1 MLNCYHFAVAGI
13 GERRQL
19 GHGNM
24 ENLTLLSV
32 HACYGLAA
40 CLFVVAAAW
49 RNASQKDL
57 SEDAPFG
64 RVSVAIY
71 RPLDLI
77 GFSIIVLLFYLLAAG
92 NAGIKDPKITL
103 STILGSIGMQVFIVG
118 IVVMMISRRA
128 NLVDWLGLKWV
139 KWPQV
144 FWIAPATVVSMWIVF
159 SLLFSLG
166 YMDLMERL
174 GVEKV
179 QDAVAMFQ
187 KENDP
192 VVLGWMAFA
201 AVIVAPICEEIVFR
215 GYFYPIAKRFAGPWI
230 SALFAALI
238 FTAAHGSMSVLL
250 PLFIFG
256 IVLARIYEATGSLWA
271 PISIHCLFNGAT
283 VLIQLLMRYFEIPED
298 FGS

>member
-1 MLNCYHFAVAGI
+1 
-13 GERRQL
+13 
-19 GHGNM
+19 
-24 ENLTLLSV
+24 
-32 HACYGLAA
+32 
-40 CLFVVAAAW
+40 
-49 RNASQKDL
+49 
-57 SEDAPFG
+57 
-64 RVSVAIY
+64 VSVAIY

-77 GFSIIVLLFYLLAAG
+77 GFSFIVLLFYLLAAG
-92 NAGIKDPKITL
+92 NAGVKDPKITL

-128 NLVDWLGLKWV
+128 DLVDWLGLKWV

-187 KENDP
+187 NEKDP
-192 VVLGWMAFA
+192 MLLGLMAFA
-201 AVIVAPICEEIVFR
+201 AVIVAPICEEAVFR
-215 GYFYPIAKRFAGPWI
+215 GYLYPVAKRFAGPWI
-230 SALFAALI
+230 SALCTALI
-238 FTAAHGSMSVLL
+238 FSATHGSMSALL
-250 PLFIFG
+250 PLFLFG
-256 IVLARIYEATGSLWA
+256 LILAAIYEATGSLWA

-283 VLIQLLMRYFEIPED
+283 VLIQLLLRYFEIPED